1 MIEMPEK
8 PDLPLFGLRPW
19 ATNPQR
25 AATDARAGRLVEEE
39 PAPDGRRRSTRA
51 SGTAPD
57 FDAWIAETLRARD
70 YGGELA
76 HVERLAARAPRFA
89 APAAPLPGT
98 LRSALDALGIDQLY
112 THQAEAIDHVRAG
125 RSVVLVT
132 GTASGK
138 TLAYNLPVVER
149 LAQEPDAHALY
160 LFPTKALAQ
169 DQLKSLGRLLDAG
182 TGALRAHVRPGVYD
196 GDTSV
201 SARRKL
207 RQEGNL
213 VLTNPDML
221 HQGILPYHAK
231 WGRFFR
237 GLRYVVIDEIHI
249 YRGIFGSN
257 VALVLRRLRRIA
269 RHHGA
274 DPVFICCSA
283 TIKNP
288 GELAEALIGGAAH
301 VIDDDGAP
309 RGPKTIAFWNPRF
322 VDKDQLERRSAN
334 GDGGRIFTDLLRRG
348 ASAIVFTKARVT
360 AEIIYRYAH
369 ETLLHRAPALAP
381 KIAPYRSGYLAEERR
396 TIERRLFSGELAG
409 VVSTNALELGI
420 DVGSLDA
427 AVIVGFPPTI
437 ASTWQQAGR
446 AGRSQDPALAVMV
459 AYNEPI
465 DQYLM
470 RHPEYFFGQSPEAAV
485 VDPHNPYLLAGQ
497 LASAAYELPLTPE
510 DLAIFGP
517 QAGELLDALAEDGQ
531 VRAIDSRWYWAST
544 DYPAARINLRTIADN
559 TFTIVDATRGNEV
572 LGTVDAISA
581 PELVFPEAIYLH
593 EGRSYFVQKLD
604 LEMKVAYCEP
614 REVDYYTQP
623 VLDTNIVTRE
633 AARTRPALGSELA
646 FGEATVSWNTVG
658 MKKVRF
664 HSLDS
669 IGYKALDLPRLTLDT
684 VALWWAPPASARAA
698 VKAGGHAPGEALSGV
713 RNLIVT
719 LMPLFAMCDPS
730 DMGAV
735 LDSKN
740 LGKQALFVFDRYPGG
755 LGFAEQAFH
764 RFEELLV
771 ACRALI
777 DDCPCDDGCPSCVG
791 LPILRPPQQQDPD
804 LSNGWPMPSKRAARA
819 LLSALDL
826 AAPAGRPS

>member
-1 MIEMPEK
+1 MIDK

-19 ATNPQR
+19 ASNPQR
-25 AATDARAGRLVEEE
+25 EATDPRAARLVEEE
-39 PAPDGRRRSTRA
+39 PRDPGQ
-51 SGTAPD
+51 GPD
-57 FDAWIAETLRARD
+57 FEEWLAATRRARD
-70 YGGELA
+70 YGGEIV
-76 HVERLAARAPRFA
+76 HVERLAQRPARHADPGQ
-89 APAAPLPGT
+89 PLPGT
-98 LRSALDALGIDQLY
+98 LRSALDALGIQRLY
-112 THQAEAIDHVRAG
+112 THQAQAIDHVRAG

-138 TLAYNLPVVER
+138 TLAYNLPVVEA
-149 LAQEPDAHALY
+149 LAAEADAHALY

-182 TGALRAHVRPGVYD
+182 TGGLRANVRPGVYD
-196 GDTSV
+196 GDTSTA
-201 SARRKL
+201 ARRKL

-237 GLRYVVIDEIHI
+237 GLKYVVIDEIHT

-283 TIKNP
+283 TIRNP
-288 GELAEALIGGAAH
+288 GELASALIGDEAR

-322 VDKDQLERRSAN
+322 LDRNELERRSAN

-369 ETLLHRAPALAP
+369 ETLMQKAPALAP

-446 AGRSQDPALAVMV
+446 AGRSLDPALAVMV

-470 RHPEYFFGQSPEAAV
+470 RHPSYFFGQSPEAAV

-497 LASAAYELPLTPE
+497 LASAAYELPLTPD
-510 DLAIFGP
+510 DLKVFGP
-517 QAGELLDALAEDGQ
+517 QAGELLEALAEDGQ
-531 VRAIDSRWYWAST
+531 VRAIDQRWYWASI

-593 EGRSYFVQKLD
+593 EGRSYFVRSLD
-604 LEMKVAYCEP
+604 LEQKVALCEP

-623 VLDTNIVTRE
+623 VIDTNIVAGTPARSRE
-633 AARTRPALGSELA
+633 ALGASLQY
-646 FGEATVSWNTVG
+646 GQATVSWNTVG

-684 VALWWAPPASARAA
+684 VTLAWTPPSSARSA
-698 VKAGGHAPGEALSGV
+698 VKDAGLAPGEALSGV
-713 RNLIVT
+713 RNLVVT

-730 DMGAV
+730 DIGAV

-755 LGFAEQAFH
+755 LGFAEQAYH
-764 RFEELLV
+764 RFEELLQ

-777 DDCPCDDGCPSCVG
+777 ADCPCDDGCPSCVG

-804 LSNGWPMPSKRAARA
+804 LGNGWPMPSKRAARA
-819 LLSALDL
+819 LLDAVL
-826 AAPAGRPS
+826 